1 MGHTDS
7 SRPTE
12 FADGRSLFVS
22 LCCAALAAGRRSCCD
37 SSRSRYGRG
46 DGSNGESRVLLL
58 LLRFVRMAKP
68 IALADVLP
76 LFHPLSLPLL
86 LPGPTVL

>member
-1 MGHTDS
+1 
-7 SRPTE
+7 
-12 FADGRSLFVS
+12 
-22 LCCAALAAGRRSCCD
+22 
-37 SSRSRYGRG
+37 
-46 DGSNGESRVLLL
+46 VLLL